1 MMTFY
6 ENFVSNTLASTAS
19 QKMYFAEDEIELT
32 SRVYYK
38 VFVSGKFEYSFL
50 YQDTIDGTFAGG
62 DVSRANMCSGEWKI
76 LSAKVAV
83 TDGLEATAMDL
94 SEQICL
100 TFDGQREKSVS
111 AREVFATDPV
121 SLDVGEGQFVAVEL
135 TFKGKSFPHHPEVQI
150 STYVKNENGWEDSVI
165 TPLPSMVGIKRKPKL
180 RVSFWGDSITQG
192 IGAGK
197 DSYLHYAAQTAELL
211 GKEYSFWDIGI
222 GYGRA
227 RDGASLGSWAERAKH
242 CDVIS
247 VCFGVNDIGWH
258 DSAENIKTY
267 LKTVVEFIKGQGIKL
282 LLQSVPPFNYKENA
296 RIVWEEVNKYVS
308 EELAPLADV
317 FFDNVPSLSPSS
329 EEPHMAKYGGHP
341 NAEGC
346 TVWANALAP
355 ALEKLL

>member
-1 MMTFY
+1 MTNFY
-6 ENFVSNTLASTAS
+6 ENYVSNTLASTAS
-19 QKMYFAEDEIELT
+19 QKMYFSSEELEFT

-50 YQDTIDGTFAGG
+50 YQDTIDGTFADGSE
-62 DVSRANMCSGEWKI
+62 SRANMFSGEWKI

-83 TDGLEATAMDL
+83 TDGLDAPAMDCAN
-94 SEQICL
+94 QIAL
-100 TFDGQREKSVS
+100 TFGGNAEKSVS

-121 SLDVGEGQFVAVEL
+121 TLDVGEGQFVAIEL

-150 STYVKNENGWEDSVI
+150 STYVKTESGWEDSVL

-197 DSYLHYAAQTAELL
+197 DSYLHYAAQTAEIL

-247 VCFGVNDIGWH
+247 VCFGVNDICWGTDA
-258 DSAENIKTY
+258 DSVKKY
-267 LKTVVEFIKGQGIKL
+267 LKTVVTFLKGEGKKV
-282 LLQSVPPFNYKENA
+282 LLQSIPPFEYTKTLD
-296 RIVWEEVNKYVS
+296 VWLEVSDYVKR
-308 EELAPLADV
+308 ELAPLVDAY
-317 FFDNVPSLSPSS
+317 FDNVPVLCVSPK
-329 EEPHMAKYGGHP
+329 ERNVPKYGGHP

-346 TVWANALAP
+346 TVWAQALAP
-355 ALEKLL
+355 VLKTLL

>member
-1 MMTFY
+1 MMNFY

-19 QKMYFAEDEIELT
+19 QKMYFAEKEIELT

-38 VFVSGKFEYSFL
+38 VFVSGKLEYSFL

-62 DVSRANMCSGEWKI
+62 QESRANMCSGEWKI

-83 TDGLEATAMDL
+83 TDGLEASAMDTA
-94 SEQICL
+94 EQIPL
-100 TFDGQREKSVS
+100 TFDGQCEKSVS

-150 STYVKNENGWEDSVI
+150 STYVKTDNGWEDSVI
-165 TPLPSMVGIKRKPKL
+165 TPLPSMVGVKRKPKL
-180 RVSFWGDSITQG
+180 RISFWGDSITQG

-197 DSYLHYAAQTAELL
+197 DSYLHYAAQTAEQI
-211 GKEYSFWDIGI
+211 GREYSFWDIGI

-247 VCFGVNDIGWH
+247 VCFGVNDICHGE
-258 DSAENIKTY
+258 DPEKVKEYLKTIVTY
-267 LKTVVEFIKGQGIKL
+267 LKEQGIRV
-282 LLQSVPPFNYKENA
+282 LLQSIPPFVYRTTLDA
-296 RIVWEEVNKYVS
+296 WLDVS
-308 EELAPLADV
+308 EYVRSELAPLVDAY
-317 FFDNVPSLSPSS
+317 FDNVPHLAVSP
-329 EEPHMAKYGGHP
+329 EEKNVPKYGGHP

-355 ALEKLL
+355 VLKKLL

>member
-1 MMTFY
+1 MMNFY

-19 QKMYFAEDEIELT
+19 QKMYFANKELEIT

-50 YQDTIDGTFAGG
+50 YQDTIDGTFADG
-62 DVSRANMCSGEWKI
+62 SESCANMCSGEWKI

-83 TDGLEATAMDL
+83 TDGLEGEAMD
-94 SEQICL
+94 SAPQIQL
-100 TFDGQREKSVS
+100 TFDGNAEKSVA

-121 SLDVGEGQFVAVEL
+121 TLDVGEGQYVAVEL

-150 STYVKNENGWEDSVI
+150 STYIKTDSGWEDSVI

-192 IGAGK
+192 IGAPK
-197 DSYLHYAAQTAELL
+197 DSYLHYAAQTAEAL
-211 GKEYSFWDIGI
+211 GREYSFWDIGI

-247 VCFGVNDIGWH
+247 VCFGVNDICWGS
-258 DSAENIKTY
+258 DADAVKGY
-267 LKTVVEFIKGQGIKL
+267 LKTIVTFLKEQGIKV
-282 LLQSVPPFNYKENA
+282 LLQSTPPFNYSEE
-296 RIVWEEVNKYVS
+296 RRPVWQEVNDYIKR
-308 EELAPLADV
+308 ELAPLTDV
-317 FFDNVPSLSPSS
+317 FFDNVPVLSPSS
-329 EEPHMAKYGGHP
+329 EEAHVAKYGGHP
-341 NAEGC
+341 TAEGC
-346 TVWANALAP
+346 TVWAKALTP
-355 ALEKLL
+355 VLKSLL